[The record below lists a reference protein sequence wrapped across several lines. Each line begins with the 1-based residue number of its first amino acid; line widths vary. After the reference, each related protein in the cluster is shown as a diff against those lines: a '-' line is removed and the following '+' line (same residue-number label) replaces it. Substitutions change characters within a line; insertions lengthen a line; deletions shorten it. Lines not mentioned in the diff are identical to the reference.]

1 MKNTKIQS
9 GDKTPKEKVNAT
21 GVSGAAKA
29 QDFLKKKSGLL
40 IAGCVVA
47 IVVVAII
54 WVVCANLGKSNNGAF
69 GNSKGRATCAEGAT
83 DMLSDGEW
91 IVGEDVVSGDYLIE
105 AKDGYAYVYIYKD
118 SDTSDYE
125 NTFSLNKSSSYVHFE
140 NGQKVEVSSGNI
152 DLVCQNF
159 DGLGLLSSGT
169 TASAGNYTLMA
180 VNDYLYAYVY
190 ENEDN
195 DSYEASLS
203 IKGVG
208 ETKDFRFK
216 DGQYIEVSGG
226 SAFLIDKNASN
237 YDDLVSEAKKLV
249 DNLGTAK
256 DEKKEESKSSSTTSS
271 LSAASSSSSST
282 SSASSS
288 SSSTDASFRKAMDD
302 YESFM
307 DKYVDF
313 MTKYKNSSDTASMLT
328 DYSKMMQDYA
338 KFADSIKGYNQN
350 NLSADDWEYY
360 LEVTSRVT
368 KKLAEVQ

>member
-1 MKNTKIQS
+1 MKNTKNQS
-9 GDKTPKEKVNAT
+9 GDKTPKEKAEASEA
-21 GVSGAAKA
+21 GGAAKA
-29 QDFLKKKSGLL
+29 PGFLKKKPGLL
-40 IAGCVVA
+40 IVGCAVAA

-54 WVVCANLGKSNNGAF
+54 WAVCANLGRSNNGAF
-69 GNSKGRATCAEGAT
+69 GNEKGKATCAEGVT
-83 DMLSDGEW
+83 DMLSEGEW
-91 IVGEDVVSGDYLIE
+91 IVGKDIVSGDYLIE
-105 AKDGYAYVYIYKD
+105 SKDGYAYVYIYKD
-118 SDTSDYE
+118 GDAEDYE
-125 NTFSLNKSSSYVHFE
+125 NTFSLNKSSSYVHFVD
-140 NGQKVEVSSGNI
+140 GQKIEISSGNV

-159 DGLGLLSSGT
+159 DGFGLLSSGT

-190 ENEDN
+190 ENEGD

-203 IKGVG
+203 IKGAG

-226 SAFLIDKNASN
+226 NAFLIDKNAAN
-237 YDDLVSEAKKLV
+237 YDDLVSKAKELIS
-249 DNLGTAK
+249 DLGATK
-256 DEKKEESKSSSTTSS
+256 TEKKEEPKTSGATS
-271 LSAASSSSSST
+271 NSSAASSSSSA
-282 SSASSS
+282 ASGS
-288 SSSTDASFRKAMDD
+288 SSSTNASFRKVMDD

-313 MTKYKNSSDTASMLT
+313 MKKYKSSSDTTSMLA

-338 KFADSIKGYNQN
+338 KFADSIKEYNQD
-350 NLSADDWEYY
+350 NLSASDWAYY